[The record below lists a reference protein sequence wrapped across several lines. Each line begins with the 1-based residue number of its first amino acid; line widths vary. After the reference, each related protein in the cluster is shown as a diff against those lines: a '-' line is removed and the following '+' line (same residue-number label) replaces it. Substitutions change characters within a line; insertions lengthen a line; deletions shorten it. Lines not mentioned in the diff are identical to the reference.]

1 MVSKAVSLF
10 DLNEM
15 LGVSGIALFTTR
27 SAATIR
33 SMKIV
38 ISDIIK
44 EELVKKRKIKVM
56 HI

>member
-38 ISDIIK
+38 LSDIIK